1 MEKLNTSPDTSLWK
15 QAIALPLPIVMIL
28 VILFYFRNK
37 SRDRDGV
44 KLNKEP
50 VPKTD

>member
-15 QAIALPLPIVMIL
+15 QVIALPLPMIIIL

-37 SRDRDGV
+37 NKDCDGV